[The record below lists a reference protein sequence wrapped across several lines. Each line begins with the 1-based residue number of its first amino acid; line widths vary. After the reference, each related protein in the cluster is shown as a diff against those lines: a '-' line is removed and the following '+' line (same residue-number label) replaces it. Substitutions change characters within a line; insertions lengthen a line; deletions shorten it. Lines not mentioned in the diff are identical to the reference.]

1 MKELL
6 YFTAEW
12 CTPCKRVKPLLTEV
26 LTEFPEISMRF
37 VDAEEEREML
47 HYYAV
52 MSVPTILDPATGKQV
67 NPQANKDALRYLL
80 REFRSAGE

>member
-26 LTEFPEISMRF
+26 LTEFPEISMKF
-37 VDAEEEREML
+37 IDAEDNRDL
-47 HYYAV
+47 LQQHSV
-52 MSVPTILDPATGKQV
+52 MSVPTILDPVTGKQV

-80 REFRSAGE
+80 REFRNA